1 MANGRSR
8 LAAQNCHQEEK
19 GAYNGEVSVT
29 MIESVGADYV
39 IIGHSER
46 RQYFGETNQIV
57 SITSAL
63 ALQQGLTHISRIEDT
78 TVVRESTQHFEV
90 VGMRMPDASC
100 RRIQPE

>member
-8 LAAQNCHQEEK
+8 LGAQNCHQEEK
-19 GAYNGEVSVT
+19 GAYTGEVSVK

-57 SITSAL
+57 SMKVAL
-63 ALQQGLTHISRIEDT
+63 ALQQGLTLIFCIGET
-78 TVVRESTQHFEV
+78 KEERESNRNLDV
-90 VGMRMPDASC
+90 VQIGRASC
-100 RRIQPE
+100 RERECQYV